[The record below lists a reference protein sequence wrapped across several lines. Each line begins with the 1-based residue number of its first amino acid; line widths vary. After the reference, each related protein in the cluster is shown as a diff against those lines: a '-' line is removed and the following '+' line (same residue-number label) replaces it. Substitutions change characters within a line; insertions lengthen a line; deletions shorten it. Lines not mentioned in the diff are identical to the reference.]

1 MDFFDRQDRARRH
14 TKRLVFYFALA
25 LMLTVA
31 AVYLAF
37 ALIFRF
43 RPEHGDD
50 LSRLWDPMLFTSV
63 AAGTS
68 FVIFLGSLVKIMELS
83 RGGSAVAAML
93 GGTPVSPNTSDPDE
107 RKLLNVVEEMALA
120 SGVPVPQVFLLRNEE
135 GINAFAAG
143 LKTQEAAVGVTR
155 GCIER
160 LNRDE
165 LQGVIAHEFSHI
177 LNGDMRLNL
186 RLIGIVNGLLVLAII
201 GRQLLYV
208 RSSGRSRDGKGGNPL
223 PFIGLALLIIGG
235 IGMFFG
241 RLIKSAVS
249 RQREFLAD
257 AAAVQFTRNPAGL
270 AGALKKI
277 GGLAAGSR
285 LETPKAE
292 QASHLFFSNGLAES
306 WFAWFSTHPPLVDR
320 IRALDPQFDGQFPEV
335 GGAPRP
341 PLANRRYA
349 YEAGETTMIAAAELA
364 GRQVP
369 LPPPRPAETVAAAAM
384 AARTGA
390 PTAHHLRYA
399 AALRERLPAELLA
412 AVHEP
417 LSAAGLVL
425 SLVLSRDA
433 ALRQRQLDSLEPLVR
448 EEYLVGL
455 PKLAAAVDAID
466 TRDRLPVVML
476 ALPALRQLSPAQFRG
491 FSELLQQLVES
502 DQEIDLF
509 EYTLQRLVRRHLAP
523 LYEAGARTLVQFYSL
538 KPLLPDCAVV
548 LSALARQGNENE
560 PATVEAFVQGAT
572 LLDPTGGRLALLAP
586 ERCDLAPI
594 DAALERLALA
604 SPAIKRQVLQACAE
618 TVAADGQIA
627 PREAELLR
635 AIADSLD
642 CPLPPF
648 IEGV

>member
-25 LMLTVA
+25 LAFTVA

-37 ALIFRF
+37 ALAFRF

-93 GGTPVSPNTSDPDE
+93 GGTPVGPNTTDPDE

-143 LKTQEAAVGVTR
+143 LKTQDAAVGVTR

-201 GRQLLYV
+201 GRQLFYV

-320 IRALDPQFDGQFPEV
+320 IRALDPQFDGKFPEV
-335 GGAPRP
+335 GGATGPS
-341 PLANRRYA
+341 LADRGYA
-349 YEAGETTMIAAAELA
+349 YEAGETTVITAPELA

-369 LPPPRPAETVAAAAM
+369 LPPPLRAETVAAAAM

-399 AALRERLPAELLA
+399 VALRERLPAELLA

-433 ALRQRQLDSLEPLVR
+433 AMRQQQLDSLEPLVR
-448 EEYLVGL
+448 EEFLAGL
-455 PKLAAAVDAID
+455 PKLVAAVDAID
-466 TRDRLPVVML
+466 MRDRLPVVML

-502 DQEIDLF
+502 DREIDLF

-560 PATVEAFVQGAT
+560 PATVEAFAQGAAM
-572 LLDPTGGRLALLAP
+572 LDPTGGRLALLAP

-604 SPAIKRQVLQACAE
+604 SPAIKRQVLQACAA

-642 CPLPPF
+642 CPIPPF

>member
-25 LMLTVA
+25 LVFTVA

-37 ALIFRF
+37 ALAFRF
-43 RPEHGDD
+43 RPEHGDA
-50 LSRLWDPMLFTSV
+50 LSQLWDPTLFAGV

-93 GGTPVSPNTSDPDE
+93 GGTPVNPNTTDPDE

-120 SGVPVPQVFLLRNEE
+120 SGVPMPQVFLLRDEE

-155 GCIER
+155 GCIQR

-223 PFIGLALLIIGG
+223 PLIGLALVIIGG

-306 WFAWFSTHPPLVDR
+306 WFSLFSTHPPLAER
-320 IRALDPQFDGQFPEV
+320 IRALDPQFDGEFPRDD
-335 GGAPRP
+335 GRMRP
-341 PLANRRYA
+341 PLLDRGYA
-349 YEAGETTMIAAAELA
+349 YDEAEAAGVGASDVA
-364 GRQVP
+364 GQQVP
-369 LPPPRPAETVAAAAM
+369 LPALRPAAAVAATAM
-384 AARTGA
+384 MAQAGT
-390 PTAHHLRYA
+390 PTPHHLRYA
-399 AALRERLPAELLA
+399 VALRERLPAELREA
-412 AVHEP
+412 AHEP

-433 ALRQRQLDSLEPLVR
+433 ALRQQQLDSLETLVR
-448 EEYLVGL
+448 EQFLAGL
-455 PKLAAAVDAID
+455 PKITAAVAAIEA
-466 TRDRLPVVML
+466 RDRLPLAML
-476 ALPALRQLSPAQFRG
+476 ALPALGQLSPAQFHG
-491 FSELLQQLVES
+491 FSQLLQQLVES

-523 LYEAGARTLVQFYSL
+523 HYETTARPVTQFYSL

-560 PATVEAFVQGAT
+560 PATVEAFAQGAT

-604 SPAIKRQVLQACAE
+604 SPSIKRQVLQACAA

-627 PREAELLR
+627 AREAELLR

-642 CPLPPF
+642 CPIPPF